1 MSSNL
6 TERCSFL
13 HSRSW
18 LSKTR
23 IQHTERAV
31 SRALC
36 IAPFSVTVEV
46 GSQANQLKRT
56 YSKSAACLL
65 MPIGGGAIQLAY
77 LPVSTTRPIN
87 EAT

>member
-1 MSSNL
+1 MSSSL
-6 TERCSFL
+6 TERCSFH

-23 IQHTERAV
+23 APTLQACFEPLSSQTEQRAEGLV
-31 SRALC
+31 
-36 IAPFSVTVEV
+36 
-46 GSQANQLKRT
+46 NQLNRT

-77 LPVSTTRPIN
+77 LPASTTRPIN